1 MSVENAHGYIF
12 SLIGYFLDYLWT
24 RKLLNITAQPF
35 VNNLEKIVESN
46 YPNGSNL
53 SYPKLLQS
61 DNGGDFSQAL

>member
-35 VNNLEKIVESN
+35 VNNLENIVESD
-46 YPNGSNL
+46 YPNGSN
-53 SYPKLLQS
+53 
-61 DNGGDFSQAL
+61 